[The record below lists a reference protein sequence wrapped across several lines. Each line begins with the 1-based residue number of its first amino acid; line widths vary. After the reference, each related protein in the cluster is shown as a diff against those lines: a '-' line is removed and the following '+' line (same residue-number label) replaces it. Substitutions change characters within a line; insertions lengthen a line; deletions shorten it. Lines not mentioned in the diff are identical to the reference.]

1 VALGHTELL
10 LVTGYSGIGKT
21 SLVRVIH
28 TLLWFNRNGH
38 LNKGGKIEE
47 GGVP

>member
-1 VALGHTELL
+1 MEKYTSMPADDAKIIDNPSAQKF
-10 LVTGYSGIGKT
+10 LV
-21 SLVRVIH
+21 
-28 TLLWFNRNGH
+28 LWFNRNGH